1 MMKNDR
7 KTLEAVA
14 KGYHDIMV
22 LQAEQR
28 KTQAKMIRACLTAI
42 TRQARAF
49 DDAATRRRITNDRTQ
64 ALDGLAALAE
74 MLDPTL

>member
-1 MMKNDR
+1 MTGDDR

-14 KGYHDIMV
+14 KGYHDLIK
-22 LQAEQR
+22 LHADQR
-28 KTQAKMIRACLTAI
+28 KLQAKMIRACLAAVK
-42 TRQARAF
+42 RQPRSF
-49 DDAATRRRITNDRTQ
+49 DDAATRRRITNDRAQ

>member
-1 MMKNDR
+1 MTPDDR
-7 KTLEAVA
+7 KTLEKVA
-14 KGYHDIMV
+14 KGYHEIMA

-42 TRQARAF
+42 KRQPNSF
-49 DDAATRRRITNDRTQ
+49 DDAAKRRRITNDRAQ
-64 ALDGLAALAE
+64 AFDGLAALAE